1 MKDVLPDTPRKPVGA
16 KANQQR
22 LRRQPTCP
30 AARPHSLEDICGEG
44 NDVLVPALR
53 IEEAYELFCPQRN
66 GVLKVAITI

>member
-1 MKDVLPDTPRKPVGA
+1 
-16 KANQQR
+16 
-22 LRRQPTCP
+22 
-30 AARPHSLEDICGEG
+30 LEDICGEG